1 MYKCCVNEIY
11 QKTLLN
17 NLQFEGIGLH
27 SGLKS
32 KMKVLPAKENSGIIF
47 KRTDLEDNNLVKAN
61 INNVSSAKL
70 CTTIEN
76 EFGVKVSTVEHLM
89 SAFYMTGIDN
99 AIVEIDSIEVPIM
112 DGSSKDFVEE
122 IKRTGLKIQSKKIK
136 YLKILKKCRI
146 QEDQKFL
153 ELNPN
158 ILGLGVSFQLNYKNE
173 LIGKQKNDIN
183 FLNDNLKDVYSSR
196 TFCLYEDIEQI
207 KKIGLAK
214 GGSLDNAVV
223 VDKDK
228 VLNSEGLRN
237 EKEFVNHKIL
247 DLAGDF
253 FLSGY
258 RIIGDVNCF
267 QGGHQLSID
276 FLKKLFE
283 DKLNFLII
291 ENQTSDRN
299 KQNISTADNKIAVNA

>member
-47 KRTDLEDNNLVKAN
+47 KRTDLEDNNVVKAN

-173 LIGKQKNDIN
+173 LMK
-183 FLNDNLKDVYSSR
+183 
-196 TFCLYEDIEQI
+196 I
-207 KKIGLAK
+207 KKAVDLGNKLGLEVHA
-214 GGSLDNAVV
+214 GH
-223 VDKDK
+223 
-228 VLNSEGLRN
+228 GLTYQSA
-237 EKEFVNHKIL
+237 KIL
-247 DLAGDF
+247 SRLKGIQEYNIGH
-253 FLSGY
+253 FL
-258 RIIGDVNCF
+258 IGEAIFV
-267 QGGHQLSID
+267 GLSNSI
-276 FLKKLFE
+276 KLF
-283 DKLNFLII
+283 K
-291 ENQTSDRN
+291 
-299 KQNISTADNKIAVNA
+299 KILKS